1 MTSPYWTWEF
11 DLATALW
18 HERES
23 AGRSNWF
30 PQGFESFNGKVV
42 IGSSEDA
49 SLHVLD
55 DASDT
60 ESGDPYLFLAQSA
73 PLHVFPKGLIIDQ
86 LDVDIIPGVGI
97 SGANGE
103 AANPI
108 LVLDWSDDGGHTWTG
123 GRVASLGRFGERFA
137 VASFYQ
143 LGATRRAGRTFRL
156 SSSSPVMRGILNAE
170 ARVRPILT

>member
-1 MTSPYWTWEF
+1 M
-11 DLATALW
+11 
-18 HERES
+18 
-23 AGRSNWF
+23 
-30 PQGFESFNGKVV
+30 
-42 IGSSEDA
+42 
-49 SLHVLD
+49 
-55 DASDT
+55 
-60 ESGDPYLFLAQSA
+60 FLAQSA
-73 PLHVFPKGLIIDQ
+73 PLHAFPKGLIIDQ

-97 SGANGE
+97 SGASGE

-123 GRVASLGRFGERFA
+123 GRVALLGSFGQRFA